1 MFNKIKNT
9 VKKIDNEEFAGNIG
23 YNIMMFCLVFML
35 YLIYKES
42 TVKTNKY
49 MFLFLFLLVSYCL
62 IKYFLSC
69 KQKFV
74 PLLKGKFSL
83 STIIIIGYLVNLVSG
98 LVILKLMD
106 FFYGKIEVLNQ
117 QLIEKQLTDYP
128 DMANQLFFDSVFSA
142 PLMEEVIFRGLLLNA
157 ILFIGLNLGISKRFL
172 FISFIII
179 TSLLFGY
186 VHESN
191 NMLTSIYFAL
201 GGLNLGV
208 IYLMSGNLLAPII
221 VHFLNNLIVFFDIDD
236 MIKIISIFI
245 ILLLLVILIEY
256 FSKDGK
262 NIIKKGFF
270 MPNKK

>member
-9 VKKIDNEEFAGNIG
+9 VKKIDADEFVGNFS
-23 YNIMMFCLVFML
+23 YNTIIFGLVLQL

-42 TVKTNKY
+42 IVKTNKY
-49 MFLFLFLLVSYCL
+49 IFLFLFLLVSYCL

-83 STIIIIGYLVNLVSG
+83 SSIIIIGYLVDLVSG

-128 DMANQLFFDSVFSA
+128 DMANLLFFDSVFSA

-172 FISFIII
+172 FIVFIII
-179 TSLLFGY
+179 TSLLFGCA
-186 VHESN
+186 HQSN
-191 NMLTSIYFAL
+191 NMLTFIYFAL

-208 IYLMSGNLLAPII
+208 
-221 VHFLNNLIVFFDIDD
+221 
-236 MIKIISIFI
+236 
-245 ILLLLVILIEY
+245 
-256 FSKDGK
+256 
-262 NIIKKGFF
+262 
-270 MPNKK
+270 